1 MFMLVCVLL
10 LLLATIQ
17 YVTPLIP
24 HGVLNYRTNHN
35 RAGRA
40 GRGSALNSFF
50 RPFDGIEGLS
60 NSATSD
66 PVTDLQSVLTTSDTK
81 TLTIFSTYASDFN
94 NIEYAQRLTHY
105 LPLLQKKG
113 VETFNM
119 IINGSPE
126 QCELFR
132 ELVGLPAEVN
142 IISDP
147 EGTCGKKFGVNLGWR
162 SDDDSL
168 SPYFKLYMMLFG
180 FGAWATLPSVIG
192 GYIGNPF
199 SGQPWIET
207 AMKINIQKNR
217 FPTNGLVLDSSSN
230 EVVSNKFSELPIVGE
245 WPRRPL
251 ELATLRLQNM
261 IGISFQNWSEL
272 LPSNLN
278 LLTQLGGCVIL
289 DSNGNE
295 VYKFRDRG
303 ICDVCN
309 FEKMLEDI

>member
-1 MFMLVCVLL
+1 MLLMFVFFCYLSPVLSFN
-10 LLLATIQ
+10 LLLAPTRHSSLCSFASTFEDIDLS
-17 YVTPLIP
+17 TPL
-24 HGVLNYRTNHN
+24 
-35 RAGRA
+35 
-40 GRGSALNSFF
+40 LNS
-50 RPFDGIEGLS
+50 
-60 NSATSD
+60 
-66 PVTDLQSVLTTSDTK
+66 TTSEPVSLLSLLSSPSTK
-81 TLTIFSTYASDFN
+81 TITIFSTYASDFN

-105 LPLLQKKG
+105 LPLLESKG
-113 VETFNM
+113 VTKCNM
-119 IINGSPE
+119 IINGSPT

-132 ELVGLPAEVN
+132 SLVSLPSSVT

-147 EGTCGKKFGVNLGWR
+147 SGICGQKFGVNLGWR

-199 SGQPWIET
+199 KPQPWIET
-207 AMKINIQKNR
+207 AMRDNIVKRR
-217 FPTNGLVLDSSSN
+217 FPTNGLTLDSDN
-230 EVVSNKFSELPIVGE
+230 LIISNKFSELPLVGS

-278 LLTQLGGCVIL
+278 LLTQLGGCVVL
-289 DSNGNE
+289 DSNANE
-295 VYKFRDRG
+295 IYKFMDRG

-309 FEKMLEDI
+309 FEKLLEEI